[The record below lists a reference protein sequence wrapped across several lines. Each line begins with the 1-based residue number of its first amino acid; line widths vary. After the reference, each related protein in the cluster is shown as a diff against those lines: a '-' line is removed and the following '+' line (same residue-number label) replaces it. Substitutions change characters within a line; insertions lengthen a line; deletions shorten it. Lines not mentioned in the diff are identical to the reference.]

1 MHPHRRKRLFNIIL
15 VLLFSTSGIGLILYS
30 LNKNLDYFFTPTEL
44 KTINIPED
52 KRIKIGGMVLENSV
66 VREQSKVIFT
76 VTDYKN
82 YIEVVYEG
90 IVPDLFKEGSG
101 VVALGF
107 IQNETFYA
115 QEVLAKIAVEE
126 AKVNA
131 SKVAL
136 EQEPPLQQAQP
147 TEVQQN
153 VQQPM
158 LGRGQNASKGA
169 FRRV

>member
-30 LNKNLDYFFTPTEL
+30 LNTNLDYFFTPSEL
-44 KTINIPED
+44 TKINIPED

-107 IQNETFYA
+107 MQNETFYA
-115 QEVLAKIAVEE
+115 QEVLAKHDE
-126 AKVNA
+126 NYM
-131 SKVAL
+131 
-136 EQEPPLQQAQP
+136 PPNL
-147 TEVQQN
+147 N
-153 VQQPM
+153 I
-158 LGRGQNASKGA
+158 NNDN
-169 FRRV
+169 